1 MSRPANAVPA
11 GMLFTVYACII
22 DQLLLR
28 KGNLG
33 ANLFNISDDVNG
45 EEFSVCRSLDDHV
58 LDAEFLPDTV
68 FRHAFEVLGMEDIQ
82 TGSIDPNAEL
92 TNEPVPLTVKATY
105 SRKTVDLSS
114 IPIHRPPS
122 KEFK

>member
-1 MSRPANAVPA
+1 MSRLANAVPA

-58 LDAEFLPDTV
+58 LDAEFLPGTV
-68 FRHAFEVLGMEDIQ
+68 F
-82 TGSIDPNAEL
+82 
-92 TNEPVPLTVKATY
+92 
-105 SRKTVDLSS
+105 
-114 IPIHRPPS
+114 
-122 KEFK
+122 